1 MVNKSKFD
9 FIVWKNLVGTIKERL
24 DFNWK
29 MCHYRKMSEPKP
41 KSRGGHWKRPPTK
54 VYDYNYD
61 VGAHYYKPM
70 LSHLDKKKAGVE
82 TELPGPKTFAERLAT
97 DPLYGKK
104 KDVNYV

>member
-1 MVNKSKFD
+1 
-9 FIVWKNLVGTIKERL
+9 
-24 DFNWK
+24 